1 MSKITNDGLTRS
13 GRGCSIAVP
22 HTHMAT
28 VGVKGIRVVGMGC
41 LPLPVRR
48 GTEQLVN
55 DPTHSRPLQTMCHRL
70 SVKLHDTTRESP
82 LRVSQASTGGST
94 SGHPVTDKHQ
104 RNTGSTYDNKNHS
117 IEQKP
122 RDATVNF
129 DRYGECRQF
138 SSFDTFS
145 GKRSAWMPQPRLPP
159 CPSPFPYPPLPFPF
173 RSPFPF
179 PSLLLEVDH

>member
-1 MSKITNDGLTRS
+1 
-13 GRGCSIAVP
+13 
-22 HTHMAT
+22 MAT

-48 GTEQLVN
+48 GAEQLVN

-94 SGHPVTDKHQ
+94 SGHPVTDKHRETQ
-104 RNTGSTYDNKNHS
+104 DPRTIITRNDNNKNHS
-117 IEQKP
+117 IAQKP

-129 DRYGECRQF
+129 DRYGECRQL

-145 GKRSAWMPQPRLPP
+145 GKELPGCP
-159 CPSPFPYPPLPFPF
+159 NPDSLLALLPSLILPSPFPSAL
-173 RSPFPF
+173 
-179 PSLLLEVDH
+179 PSLSLLSS